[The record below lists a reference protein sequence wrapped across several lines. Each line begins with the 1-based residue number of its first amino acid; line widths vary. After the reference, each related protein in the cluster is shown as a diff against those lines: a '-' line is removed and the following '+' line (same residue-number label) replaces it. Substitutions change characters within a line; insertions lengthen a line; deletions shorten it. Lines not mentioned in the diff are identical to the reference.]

1 MREELCRPMQES
13 YNAETYTEEGLAHL
27 ENTSFKSMLLR
38 HYPEL
43 KDSIGNV
50 TNAFMAWTGTADYS
64 KLQPKTSSGGEGHAE
79 L

>member
-1 MREELCRPMQES
+1 MRKTLGRPMQES
-13 YNAETYTEEGLAHL
+13 YNAETYTAEGLAHV

-38 HYPEL
+38 HHPEL
-43 KDSIGNV
+43 KNSIGDV